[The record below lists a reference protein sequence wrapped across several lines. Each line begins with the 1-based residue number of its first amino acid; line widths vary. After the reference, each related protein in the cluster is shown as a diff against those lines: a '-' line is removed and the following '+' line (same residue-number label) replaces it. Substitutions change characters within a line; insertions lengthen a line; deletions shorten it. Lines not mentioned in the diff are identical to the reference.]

1 MYEEFYGLRVK
12 PFQVVPDPAFL
23 YWSEGHSMAFTMLRY
38 GVLNASP
45 LTVITGEVGSGKTT
59 LLRQLLHETPGELV
73 TGLISNIQPGRG
85 ELLEWVLMAFDQPFD
100 GSHVERF
107 QRFQQFVI
115 DCYAAGRRVSLIVD
129 EAQNL
134 DVELLEELRM
144 LSNVNA
150 DRDQLLQIILVG
162 QPELREML
170 NWPVLRQFS
179 QRITSDY
186 HLGTLSA
193 EEVYAYIQRRLSVAG
208 TNSEIFP
215 KSVSALIHHATGGV
229 PRLINVLCDL
239 CLVYGFSA
247 ERAVIDEELL
257 RELMAGIERNGI
269 YNQFASLSGPPKLLP
284 EMQTAPSRPPASGA
298 GSDPAETRPR
308 QPAPQTSVPRPARP
322 EQQGAAPSRSAAQT
336 GPEDLIGGAARIRAM
351 RQIWS
356 ND

>member
-1 MYEEFYGLRVK
+1 MYEEYYGLSVR

-23 YWSEGHSMAFTMLRY
+23 YWSESHSMAFTMLRY
-38 GVLNASP
+38 GVLNSSP

-59 LLRQLLHETPGELV
+59 LVRQLLHESPSELI
-73 TGLISNIQPGRG
+73 TGLISNIQPGKG
-85 ELLEWVLMAFDQPFD
+85 DLLEWVLMAFEQPYD
-100 GSHVERF
+100 GSHVQRF

-115 DCYAAGRRVSLIVD
+115 DCYASGRRVSLIVD

-186 HLGTLSA
+186 HLGTLNA
-193 EEVYAYIQRRLSVAG
+193 EEVYAYIRRRLSVAG
-208 TNSEIFP
+208 TESEIFP
-215 KSVSALIHHATGGV
+215 KTVSALIHHATGGV

-239 CLVYGFSA
+239 CMVYGFSA
-247 ERAVIDEELL
+247 ERAVIDEDIL
-257 RELMAGIERNGI
+257 RELMSGIERNGI
-269 YNQFASLSGPPKLLP
+269 FNQFAPLSGPPKLLR
-284 EMQTAPSRPPASGA
+284 EMQTAPPRPPTPTAPSG
-298 GSDPAETRPR
+298 GSAQSTSK
-308 QPAPQTSVPRPARP
+308 QAAPAPSQPGPESPAST
-322 EQQGAAPSRSAAQT
+322 PS

-356 ND
+356 SD